1 MAKRGRPPKE
11 VKETVGESS
20 DLETE
25 SNEDKEE
32 GNCDE
37 TNNVE
42 EPFNLETELQKENKY
57 LRKGFIVFI
66 DKNGYDVNTK
76 ENYDLYMKKYKE
88 E

>member
-11 VKETVGESS
+11 VKESP

-32 GNCDE
+32 INGDE
-37 TNNVE
+37 TKE
-42 EPFNLETELQKENKY
+42 EPFNLETELQKEKKY

-66 DKNGYDVNTK
+66 EKNGYDVNTK

-88 E
+88 AS